1 MAKKGIIFD
10 IKHYAIHDGPGI
22 RTTIFLKGCPLN
34 CLWCHSPESQLIEPQ
49 FSFSSEK
56 CIGCLECLK
65 TCPRDTI
72 KKPGLIDFENCDLCG
87 KCAQICYSN
96 AIKIIGKEISVG
108 ELEVVKKDY
117 SFYERSGGGVTLSGG
132 NPQHNR
138 ISH

>member
-1 MAKKGIIFD
+1 MFENLPKGHN
-10 IKHYAIHDGPGI
+10 K
-22 RTTIFLKGCPLN
+22 
-34 CLWCHSPESQLIEPQ
+34 
-49 FSFSSEK
+49 
-56 CIGCLECLK
+56 
-65 TCPRDTI
+65 
-72 KKPGLIDFENCDLCG
+72 KKPGVIDFENCDLCG

-96 AIKIIGKEISVG
+96 AIKIIGKEISVR